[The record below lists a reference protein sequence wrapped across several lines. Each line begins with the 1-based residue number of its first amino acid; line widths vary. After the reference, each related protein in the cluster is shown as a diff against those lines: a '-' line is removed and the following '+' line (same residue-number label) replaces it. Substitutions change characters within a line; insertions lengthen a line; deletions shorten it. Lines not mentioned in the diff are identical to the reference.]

1 MYSLLVNIYSYSGA
15 EDEDLYPS
23 RFYKSIQTKRKN
35 DLQKWALVIEC
46 LRSLQVIFQRHFQPN
61 ELTAF

>member
-1 MYSLLVNIYSYSGA
+1 MKAYIHHDSTSQS
-15 EDEDLYPS
+15 
-23 RFYKSIQTKRKN
+23 KKKKN